1 MSAEVERRLVF
12 DVSTIADW
20 VDTPV
25 GTIRIER
32 ALAARACLHVR
43 PVVFAV
49 FDPIK
54 GAYREIRDEW
64 RDAII
69 AGKAVIDPMAFHAAR
84 SRRSHLSDRLPQT
97 LRPLLNPRRAL
108 LMGLE
113 RLRILRA
120 NTMRAKLIDVLQR
133 GLMSKKYSRQ
143 MLNPDGSR
151 RDFISYDLALGAVVS
166 FAPDDIL
173 VCVGWQWQYDMAWLK
188 TVKAETR
195 FKFVL
200 LCHDILMLL
209 WPTLYGSHRV
219 NAFKKWIK
227 EIMPLA
233 DLVIFTTETARADTV
248 HYCDA
253 HGIAI
258 RSSRVVRPGV
268 EKLPRRLGAARLPPG
283 IEAGHYALCV
293 GVLDR
298 RKGHRLL
305 YEIWLRLLAEGVPQY
320 ARFKLVLVGEP
331 HGIDAELLHAMQDE
345 VRLDH
350 TLKLLRRVGDA
361 ELAELYSGSAFCLF
375 PSLYEGY
382 GLPIIEAFNYGK
394 AVIASTGGALPEV
407 VAGLS
412 PCLDPGN
419 SEAWYKTLKAWI
431 LNPSLRHPYEE
442 AIKATFRHPDWDEAA
457 ATFFNTIEP
466 KATSTI

>member
-1 MSAEVERRLVF
+1 VSVEVARRLVF

-25 GTIRIER
+25 GTVRIER
-32 ALAARACLHVR
+32 ALAARARLHVH

-49 FDPIK
+49 FDPNK

-69 AGKAVIDPMAFHAAR
+69 AGKAVIDPMAFYAAR
-84 SRRSHLSDRLPQT
+84 SQRSHLSDRIPQT

-113 RLRILRA
+113 RLRVPRA
-120 NTMRAKLIDVLQR
+120 DTMPAKLIDILQR

-143 MLNPDGSR
+143 MLNPDGGR
-151 RDFISYDLALGAVVS
+151 RGFVSYDLALGAVVS
-166 FAPDDIL
+166 LAPDDIL

-188 TVKAETR
+188 IVKAETR

-219 NAFKKWIK
+219 SAFRKWIE

-253 HGIAI
+253 HRIAI

-268 EKLPRRLGAARLPPG
+268 EKLPRRFGAAQLPSG
-283 IEAGHYALCV
+283 IEAEHYALCV

-305 YEIWLRLLAEGVPQY
+305 YEIWLRLLAEGVPQH

-331 HGIDAELLHAMQDE
+331 HGIDAELLHAIQDE
-345 VRLDH
+345 GRLDH
-350 TLKLLRRVGDA
+350 SLKLLQRVGDA
-361 ELAELYSGSAFCLF
+361 ELAELYFGSAFCLF

-407 VAGLS
+407 VGGLS
-412 PCLDPGN
+412 PCLDPSD
-419 SEAWYKTLKAWI
+419 SEAWYRTLKAWI
-431 LNPSLRHPYEE
+431 LNPAIRRPYEE

-457 ATFFNTIEP
+457 ATFFDTIEP
-466 KATSTI
+466 KAHPIR